1 MKNEQGK
8 ARQHHTRERDPGQ
21 KNPVR
26 SPPKTNETFFFII
39 FFDLPSKRT

>member
-8 ARQHHTRERDPGQ
+8 ATPHKGKRSRA

-26 SPPKTNETFFFII
+26 SPPKTNETFFLLF